1 MVQKMQPNGTPYN
14 TLERNLRRLGIT
26 MLVSTIYDLAIALLT
41 LFWPTLIVQISNRTV
56 HEPFYFLP
64 LIHITFSC
72 FCIPAWMD
80 TKRNIVIVAS
90 AIIARSIY
98 AGIVCALVLLGS
110 LPPVIAVLGGI
121 SLLFAITHYIL
132 LRLSDFGLWEVV
144 SRAGNPPGMRR

>member
-1 MVQKMQPNGTPYN
+1 MVRKMQPDGTPYN
-14 TLERNLRRLGIT
+14 TLERNLGRLGIT
-26 MLVSTIYDLAIALLT
+26 MLIFAIYDLAIALLT
-41 LFWPTLIVQISNRTV
+41 LLWPRLIVQISKTV

-90 AIIARSIY
+90 AIIARVIY
-98 AGIVCALVLLGS
+98 AGIVFALVLAGS
-110 LPPVIAVLGGI
+110 LPPALAVLGGI
-121 SLLFAITHYIL
+121 SLIFAIIHYIF

-144 SRAGNPPGMRR
+144 IRAGNPPGMRR